1 MYNNSDKKRYTTNQA
16 FLALIPKTAFGIYNN
31 GATTATVNNP

>member
-1 MYNNSDKKRYTTNQA
+1 MGQLVQLAAYSD
-16 FLALIPKTAFGIYNN
+16 FLALIPRTAFGIYNN